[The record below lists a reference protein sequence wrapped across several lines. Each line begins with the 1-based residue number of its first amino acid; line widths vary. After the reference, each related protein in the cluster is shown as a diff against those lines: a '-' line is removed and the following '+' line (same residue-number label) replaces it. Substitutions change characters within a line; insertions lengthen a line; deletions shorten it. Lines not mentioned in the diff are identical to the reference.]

1 MCQWSVYILRCS
13 DNSLYTGIA
22 TDVSRRMREH
32 EVGKTGAKYLR
43 GRTPIT
49 LMFQQEVGDRS
60 CASRVEHHIKQLS
73 KREKERFVGAPDL
86 LRTYILT
93 LTNVAPEES
102 GQ

>member
-1 MCQWSVYILRCS
+1 MCGWSVYILRCS

-32 EVGKTGAKYLR
+32 EAGKSGAKYLR

-60 CASRVEHHIKQLS
+60 RASRVEHYL
-73 KREKERFVGAPDL
+73 KRLPKSEKERFVSSPAL
-86 LRTYILT
+86 CRAYIET
-93 LTNVAPEES
+93 LTDT
-102 GQ
+102 